1 MIFPFVGWK
10 KKIIFYQKRGCQTCP
25 KDVRTTC
32 ASVESAIHTS
42 TRLQPLLNL
51 HNLPQTPHH
60 IKILEIK
67 EGLVHHLKFFPFF
80 FLILFAENVGIAQWF
95 RYLTLTHLQQVSIPR
110 LIHPLH
116 VQNHLLPYM
125 CRWFSLLFIQ
135 ALLILL
141 CAGVW
146 SHLVESKFLWSNYLC
161 CYPKIIPRCR
171 DFNDVKFFLIREF
184 SS

>member
-1 MIFPFVGWK
+1 MRKFLTPREDRDCISFVKGKICRSKFLHQVFSCFFLCFLNDIFLCGMK
-10 KKIIFYQKRGCQTCP
+10 KKIIFYQKRGAQTCP
-25 KDVRTTC
+25 KDVRTKC

-60 IKILEIK
+60 FKILEIK

-80 FLILFAENVGIAQWF
+80 FSILFAENVGIAQWF

-116 VQNHLLPYM
+116 VQNHLPYM
-125 CRWFSLLFIQ
+125 CR
-135 ALLILL
+135 
-141 CAGVW
+141 
-146 SHLVESKFLWSNYLC
+146 
-161 CYPKIIPRCR
+161 
-171 DFNDVKFFLIREF
+171 
-184 SS
+184 